1 MSCKCSLCPK
11 CMEKAMSAIH
21 MLGSIEE
28 RLIGKNKSIQDL
40 EKKVSLLEET
50 VQLQHISMV
59 TAEARGAQKAQEEYA
74 NYKILKEAEIE
85 GIGSEL
91 LALQLESVRNRKYLN
106 RLEKVLMQQGA
117 LTFPDSF
124 DLEEAID
131 AWHDRNEACMQA
143 LEQK

>member
-11 CMEKAMSAIH
+11 CMEKAMSAVH
-21 MLGSIEE
+21 MLGTIEE
-28 RLIGKNKSIQDL
+28 RIIAKNIAIQGL
-40 EKKVSLLEET
+40 ESKVEALEET

-59 TAEARGAQKAQEEYA
+59 TAQTWSNHIENEFE
-74 NYKILKEAEIE
+74 NYKILKKAEVE

-91 LALQLESVRNRKYLN
+91 AKLQLESIRNRKYLN
-106 RLEKVLMQQGA
+106 RLEKVLMQQGTLA
-117 LTFPDSF
+117 FPDSF